1 MSLLKAMDTI
11 ASFYAA
17 EKRQKIRDTLFHG
30 LRQYDLPSVE
40 MLLNY
45 FEESEIE
52 SDVCSELTTWSGIV
66 LNSS

>member
-1 MSLLKAMDTI
+1 MSRLKAMDTV

-17 EKRQKIRDTLFHG
+17 DKRQKIRDTLFHG

-45 FEESEIE
+45 FEKSETE
-52 SDVCSELTTWSGIV
+52 SDMSSELTTWSGIV